1 MDRAHMAAHTNR
13 RNPAS
18 RGASGLILAA
28 LVAGLAL
35 PLPALAGAPAVSLVT
50 VGSPVGTTPQNHQ
63 NEPAVAMDA
72 HQPNILAAGVNDFID
87 WQPCPEDTATQA
99 GTCRGSNIGVGLS
112 GVYFSFDSGHSWTQP
127 TYTGLTSRDCT
138 AAGPCT
144 PHTGPIGTLPWYAEN
159 GLASGGDPAVAFG
172 PKPVNGQFSWA
183 NGSRLYYV
191 NLTGPVTATF
201 PQKEPIK
208 GFLSLGASRL
218 DNPTPASVLD
228 KHSWMAPVIVSNRT
242 SATTFEDKE
251 QVWADNAETSPF
263 FGNVYVCVDEY
274 RSNGHGNGFSQ
285 TEQVIRSSDGGDT
298 WTMKQVRSAAANV
311 AKGFRGACNVRT
323 DSHGV
328 VYLFYTHFEIGT
340 PGLGAHTMQKSF
352 DGGKTWTQPRDIYSA
367 NDACYNVDFVFGRC
381 VGDGGAGARIDL
393 LSMPSVDIANGAP
406 SGADATN
413 EIIDVW
419 GDGRFGLNHEVAL
432 LSHSTDG
439 GGTWSAP
446 ATVSLPGD
454 RPIYAAPAIAPD
466 GSAVYV
472 MYEALTDPYRGADMT
487 SPRGYHGIFL
497 RAPIGAG
504 GAPGAW
510 TTLVT
515 GPLGDIRATYPGHD
529 IYQERVGDFVYAA
542 ASRAYGV
549 GLWADA
555 ADAAVCPAVQQWR
568 AASYA
573 ANQRVLPGAPWPAVD
588 CPATFGN
595 VQIKAATGG

>member
-1 MDRAHMAAHTNR
+1 MDRARATATAGQGRSARAGRTTLVLLAIVGLLVM
-13 RNPAS
+13 PA
-18 RGASGLILAA
+18 
-28 LVAGLAL
+28 
-35 PLPALAGAPAVSLVT
+35 PALAVAPANALVS

-72 HQPNILAAGVNDFID
+72 HRPNVLAAGVNDFLD
-87 WQPCPEDTATQA
+87 WQPCPQDAATTG
-99 GTCRGSNIGVGLS
+99 GTCRGSNVGVGLS

-159 GLASGGDPAVAFG
+159 GLVSSGDPAVAFG
-172 PKPVNGQFSWA
+172 PRPVNGQFSWA

-191 NLTGPVTATF
+191 NLTGPVDVTF

-218 DNPTPASVLD
+218 DNPTPTSILD
-228 KHSWMAPVIVSNRT
+228 KNSWMSPVIVTNRT

-274 RSNGHGNGFSQ
+274 RSNGKGAGFSQ
-285 TEQVIRSSDGGDT
+285 TEEVVRSTDGGDT
-298 WTMKQVRSAAANV
+298 WTMKQVRSASANV
-311 AKGFRGACNVRT
+311 SKGFRGACNIRT

-328 VYLFYTHFEIGT
+328 VYLFYTHFQVGT
-340 PGLGAHTMQKSF
+340 PGHGAHTLQKSF
-352 DGGKTWTQPRDIYSA
+352 DGGKNWTPPRDILSA
-367 NDACYNVDFVFGRC
+367 NDACYNIDAISGRC
-381 VGDGGAGARIDL
+381 VADGGAGARIDL

-406 SGADATN
+406 SGTDATN
-413 EIIDVW
+413 EIVDVW
-419 GDGRFGLNHEVAL
+419 GDGRLGLNQEVSL
-432 LSHSTDG
+432 LSYSTDAG
-439 GGTWSAP
+439 ATWSTP

-454 RPIYAAPAIAPD
+454 RPIYSAPAIAPD

-472 MYEALTDPYRGADMT
+472 IYEALMDPYRGGDMT
-487 SPRGYHGIFL
+487 SPRRYHGIF
-497 RAPIGAG
+497 RTASIGAN

-510 TTLVT
+510 TTLLT
-515 GPLGDIRATYPGHD
+515 GATGDIRATYPGHD
-529 IYQERVGDFVYAA
+529 IYQERVGDYVYAA
-542 ASRAYGV
+542 AGRTYGV
-549 GLWADA
+549 GVWSDA
-555 ADAAVCPAVQQWR
+555 ADAEVCPAVQTWR
-568 AASYA
+568 ADSFA
-573 ANQRVLPGAPWPAVD
+573 AGARVLPGAPWPATD

-595 VQIKAATGG
+595 VQIRAATGG